1 MERGIMPIEVRYIMF
16 TPEETRHAVVAFAL
30 KEGYAGTPDDILAL
44 NISGGTHEVVSVNL
58 EIRGPTKN
66 KAIKIASERLVSA
79 LLLYC
84 NGHKIP
90 IPRRAQKMFESSSD
104 GITMVLTTDL
114 MQKQPVVVG
123 DHITYTG
130 IANYAQE
137 TREARRALALA
148 IARSESAEAM
158 VTQANAKTQ
167 AAESAAAALAEQLAA
182 IRLEPGL
189 RGRLGR
195 WLMYRTLRN

>member
-1 MERGIMPIEVRYIMF
+1 MPVEVRYIMF
-16 TPEETRHAVVAFAL
+16 APEETRHAVVSFAL
-30 KEGYAGTPDDILAL
+30 REGYAGTPDDILAMDMT
-44 NISGGTHEVVSVNL
+44 GGAYEAVSINL

-66 KAIKIASERLVSA
+66 KAVKLGSERLIAA

-84 NGHKIP
+84 NGRKIP

-104 GITMVLTTDL
+104 GITMVLTTD
-114 MQKQPVVVG
+114 MAQKQPVALG
-123 DHITYTG
+123 DHVTYNS

-137 TREARRALALA
+137 ARDARRALALA

-158 VTQANAKTQ
+158 VTQANTKTQ
-167 AAESAAAALAEQLAA
+167 EAESAAAALAEQLTA

-189 RGRLGR
+189 RGWLGR
-195 WLMYRTLRN
+195 WLMYRPLRH